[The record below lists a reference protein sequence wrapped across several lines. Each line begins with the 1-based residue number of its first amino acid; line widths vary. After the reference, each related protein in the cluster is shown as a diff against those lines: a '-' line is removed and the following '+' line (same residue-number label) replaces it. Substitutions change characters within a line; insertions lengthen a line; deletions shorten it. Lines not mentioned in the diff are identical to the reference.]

1 MAIEIKH
8 VEIYTDGACSG
19 NPGPGGY
26 GAVIIYKNQR
36 REISQGFKI
45 TTNNRMEILA
55 VIEALKILN
64 QPCNINLYSD
74 SKYLIDAITK
84 GWLDKWQK
92 NNWHRNKKDL
102 VLNIDLWKELL
113 NLLELH
119 NINLREPIVK
129 YFEDGIFELRTQ
141 VGNNITKIFYFFYVG
156 KKIILTNGF
165 VKKTQKT
172 PRKQID
178 LAIEYKKDYLSRG
191 EKN

>member
-1 MAIEIKH
+1 M
-8 VEIYTDGACSG
+8 EIYEVEFYEKVDGSCPVA
-19 NPGPGGY
+19 
-26 GAVIIYKNQR
+26 
-36 REISQGFKI
+36 EF
-45 TTNNRMEILA
+45 
-55 VIEALKILN
+55 
-64 QPCNINLYSD
+64 
-74 SKYLIDAITK
+74 
-84 GWLDKWQK
+84 LDTLDEKMFAK
-92 NNWHRNKKDL
+92 VAR
-102 VLNIDLWKELL
+102 NIDI
-113 NLLELH
+113 LELH